1 MLRCWQKS
9 PDDRPS
15 FEELHEMLKDILKED
30 GVRMLTLLLL
40 QNLRAIFNMNSSNL
54 YHYHYNYNL
63 IIIIIIIITYQRQ
76 GRTSVH
82 AKMTMPSISYG
93 SERMPRRVM

>member
-40 QNLRAIFNMNSSNL
+40 QNLRAIFTMNSSNL
-54 YHYHYNYNL
+54 YHYHYNHYL
-63 IIIIIIIITYQRQ
+63 IIIIIIITYQRQ
-76 GRTSVH
+76 GRKSLD

-93 SERMPRRVM
+93 SEKMQRCVM